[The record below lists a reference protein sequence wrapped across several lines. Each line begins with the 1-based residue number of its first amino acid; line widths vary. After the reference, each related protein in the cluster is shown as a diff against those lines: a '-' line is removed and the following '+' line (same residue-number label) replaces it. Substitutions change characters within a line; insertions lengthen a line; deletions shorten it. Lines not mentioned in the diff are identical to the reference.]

1 MSENK
6 VTIVGEMCFMTL
18 LTFIFVILR
27 LFKVISW
34 SWWWVVSPLL
44 IGWGTA
50 LMTILSFMFVLQI
63 KYGRLSNRAAK
74 HEDKTGK

>member
-50 LMTILSFMFVLQI
+50 LMAILSFMFVLEI
-63 KYGRLSNRAAK
+63 KYGGLSNRAAK
-74 HEDKTGK
+74 HKYKTGK